1 MTMTITS
8 SSYYLVPSTRKSDLK
23 SQMVYTSHAKERTG
37 EREIKL
43 RDGLTLEEILKM
55 SVYTSDNGCIKYLDI
70 EYNIVYYVRG
80 TNIVTLI
87 KTDPIQ
93 MLRYYAFGKGENV
106 NKYCRDNVFNNCKRG
121 SKCKYEHPYKVKCE
135 VVEDDLC
142 KIKHSKYSCKS
153 VEKKSCVDDD
163 GWTLVN

>member
-1 MTMTITS
+1 MTIKSTS
-8 SSYYLVPSTRKSDLK
+8 SLPSK
-23 SQMVYTSHAKERTG
+23 MVYTTHAKERTG

-43 RDGLTLEEILKM
+43 RDGLTLEDILKM
-55 SVYTSDNGCIKYLDI
+55 PVYTSDNGCIKYLDI

>member
-1 MTMTITS
+1 MTIKSTS
-8 SSYYLVPSTRKSDLK
+8 SLPSK
-23 SQMVYTSHAKERTG
+23 MVYTTHAKERTG

-55 SVYTSDNGCIKYLDI
+55 PVYTSDNGCIKYLDI

-142 KIKHSKYSCKS
+142 KIKHSKHSKYSCKS